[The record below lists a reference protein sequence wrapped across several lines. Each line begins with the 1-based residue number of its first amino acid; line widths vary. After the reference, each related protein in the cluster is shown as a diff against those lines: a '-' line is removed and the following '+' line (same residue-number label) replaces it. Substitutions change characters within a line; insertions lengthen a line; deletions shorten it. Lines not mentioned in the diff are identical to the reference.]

1 MGRAYIWWE
10 EAPLGGIRA
19 HKARQRPEGDTLAP
33 LALAPLAHAAKPLR
47 LYRTSVPGLFL
58 SGASISCHPSQT
70 TFVVRHGTGH
80 SQGGRGHDALT

>member
-47 LYRTSVPGLFL
+47 LYRTSVPPYRACSFRGLPFL
-58 SGASISCHPSQT
+58 VIPRKRL
-70 TFVVRHGTGH
+70 F
-80 SQGGRGHDALT
+80 